1 MTDEGDHGG
10 AESLSHGCA
19 VPASPIPFVPS
30 GHFPLIRGIGL
41 SQGSLMMRNS
51 SPPCERGEG
60 RKAAGGFRAAG
71 DSGPY
76 EIYRNSA

>member
-1 MTDEGDHGG
+1 MAAAMADEGD
-10 AESLSHGCA
+10 LRGCGI
-19 VPASPIPFVPS
+19 PQSRLRRASS
-30 GHFPLIRGIGL
+30 L

-76 EIYRNSA
+76 EIYRNPV

>member
-1 MTDEGDHGG
+1 
-10 AESLSHGCA
+10 
-19 VPASPIPFVPS
+19 
-30 GHFPLIRGIGL
+30 
-41 SQGSLMMRNS
+41 MMRNS

-76 EIYRNSA
+76 KGMPVGADVPIRPPSARLPSSQ